1 MIIWQEQPDLND
13 SIKYP
18 PVLFE
23 DITDQRIINENVDS
37 PRVFARAKLPA
48 SAVWNKG
55 GYTRYCYQYDFDEQT
70 YRKRKMYFH
79 IEDCPQIKAKAITA
93 NKRLFPMVFFA
104 MDERMCRDF
113 FRIAHQNTTLRTA
126 YLHQCVNISPM
137 ELFNPDSVTDL
148 EKIPVKAK
156 MGIDKVLYNLRK
168 EIKSRRFWQVM
179 ESPGV
184 TKAVYGIREFDGIAL
199 DYQSQGSSEKD
210 RTEGLCLFDRAED
223 KMKVVR
229 IAVIPMS
236 DILENQTFDPRKYSY
251 ENPQAVINNFNNGQY
266 P

>member
-1 MIIWQEQPDLND
+1 MFIWQEKPDLND

-23 DITDQRIINENVDS
+23 DITDRRIINENIDS
-37 PRVFARAKLPA
+37 PRVYARARIPA
-48 SAVWNKG
+48 SAIWNKG
-55 GYTRYCYQYDFDEQT
+55 GHTRYCYQYDFNEQT
-70 YRKRKMYFH
+70 YKKRKMYFH
-79 IEDCPQIKAKAITA
+79 IEDRPQMEAKAITA

-113 FRIAHQNTTLRTA
+113 FRVAHQNTGLQTA

-137 ELFNPDSVTDL
+137 ELFNPDSASDL
-148 EKIPVKAK
+148 EKIPVKARIG
-156 MGIDKVLYNLRK
+156 MGTVLNDLRK

-179 ESPGV
+179 EYPGV
-184 TKAVYGIREFDGIAL
+184 TKAVYGVREFDGIAL
-199 DYQSQGSSEKD
+199 DYQSQGSAKED

-229 IAVIPMS
+229 IAVVPML
-236 DILENQTFDPRKYSY
+236 DILKSQAFDPRKYSY
-251 ENPQAVINNFNNGQY
+251 ESPQTVIKNYLDGKY

>member
-13 SIKYP
+13 PIKYP

-23 DITDQRIINENVDS
+23 DITDQRIINENINS
-37 PRVFARAKLPA
+37 PRVYARAKLPA
-48 SAVWNKG
+48 SAIWNKG
-55 GYTRYCYQYDFDEQT
+55 GYTRYCYQYDFIEQT
-70 YRKRKMYFH
+70 YKKRKMYFH
-79 IEDCPQIKAKAITA
+79 IEDRPQVKARATTA
-93 NKRLFPMVFFA
+93 NKRLFPMMFFA

-113 FRIAHQNTTLRTA
+113 FSIAHQNTTLQTA

-137 ELFNPDSVTDL
+137 ELFNPDSASDL
-148 EKIPVKAK
+148 NKIPVKARI
-156 MGIDKVLYNLRK
+156 GIDAVLNDLRK

-184 TKAVYGIREFDGIAL
+184 TKAVYGVKEFDGTAL
-199 DYQSQGSSEKD
+199 DYQSQGSAEED

-223 KMKVVR
+223 RMKVVR

-236 DILENQTFDPRKYSY
+236 DILGNQVFDPRKYSY
-251 ENPQAVINNFNNGQY
+251 ENPQTVIKSYNDGKY
-266 P
+266 S